1 MNIRSDTYLAYQL
14 IFLVASHYEVSL
26 KELICSKSDNAQL
39 ARGSAVYAIRKHA
52 NLPLSSIAPLLGFDT
67 TEKVLYT
74 LRMYEAK
81 MKEKNLLPRVQ
92 HLIED
97 FVAAV
102 IDLQMPSTKD
112 ADTDALPASTAMEPD
127 KTQAID
133 RTAFYKWSKII
144 AYLEEHFG
152 AVTVAMWFD
161 DARVI
166 EFTEESLK
174 IDTGSD
180 FRCEIIKRR
189 CVNHIQAALKE
200 LFGSEATVEV
210 VANGP

>member
-1 MNIRSDTYLAYQL
+1 MNTRSDTYLAYQL

-26 KELICSKSDNAQL
+26 KELICGKSDNARL

-81 MKEKNLLPRVQ
+81 MKEKNHLPRVQ

-97 FVAAV
+97 FVSAA
-102 IDLQMPSTKD
+102 IDLQMPSAKD
-112 ADTDALPASTAMEPD
+112 ADTDDLPASTAMEPE
-127 KTQAID
+127 KKQVMD
-133 RTAFYKWSKII
+133 RTAFYKWSKIL
-144 AYLEEHFG
+144 AYLEDHFG
-152 AVTVAMWFD
+152 AVTIASWFE

-166 EFTEESLK
+166 EFTEKSLK

-189 CVNHIQAALKE
+189 CLNHIQDALKE

-210 VANGP
+210 VANGI